1 MEEMVKAI
9 FMIISGLCWSIVYI
23 ELIRGGFKD
32 KTYAMPLFAL
42 GLNFAWETLYSVDQL
57 FLGSEPLQ
65 GVVNLI
71 WAMLDAVIIIT
82 YFKYGR
88 EYFPKKAQKYFI
100 PFSIL
105 AFVSC
110 FIMQFAFYFQFDK
123 VPASQYS
130 AFAQNAAMSIMF
142 LAMLFNRGNTRGQ
155 SKLMAIAKCIGTLA
169 PTILGGVIESLN
181 IYILL
186 MGSIC
191 FIFDA
196 LYIIA
201 LYDMEKEEVTLKST
215 LDYLKF

>member
-1 MEEMVKAI
+1 MQEMVKGI
-9 FMIISGLCWSIVYI
+9 FMIISGICWSIVYI

-71 WAMLDAVIIIT
+71 WATLDAVIIIT

-88 EYFPKKAQKYFI
+88 EYFPKKAKKYFV

-110 FIMQFAFYFQFDK
+110 FVMQFAFYFQFAK

-155 SKLMAIAKCIGTLA
+155 SKLMAVAKCVGTLA
-169 PTILGGVIESLN
+169 PTILGGLIESFN

-186 MGSIC
+186 MGIIC
-191 FIFDA
+191 LIFDV

-201 LYDMEKEEVTLKST
+201 LYGMKKEEWPAVARK
-215 LDYLKF
+215 